1 MLPSIRIFVS
11 SPGDVYQERIAAE
24 RVIKRIRDRY
34 ASDAIIVP
42 VLWEHE
48 PITANH
54 SYQPQIDQYINPADC
69 DIVVFLLWARLGT
82 PIVESDGK
90 KYPSGTVKEFWTS
103 FEKYQQD
110 GSPDILIYKKTSTFK
125 TERDDAEYLK
135 QVANQKD
142 ALEKFMAQLLTEQ
155 GLPKHAYLTFEDV
168 RRFEETFEVHIEK
181 MIERKLYGETTLNP
195 TWQGNPYLGLKSFD
209 LHHAPVYFGRE
220 VAVLR
225 ALEQLSKRSADG
237 ISSLLI
243 VGGSGSG
250 KSSLARSGLTSRIIS
265 GNSDMPHVLIRPGM
279 ALPSSPISYLAQQ
292 IERAIPS
299 LIPFR
304 IGSLLEHNPGAVLNV
319 MNGVRST
326 ALRRDESNSP
336 QLLMI
341 IDQIEELFTLGFDQ
355 GDQRKFAQAIDILSR
370 SGLCWC
376 IATLRSDYFARLSSI
391 SEFGH
396 FLEKDGVFA
405 LQAPTKA
412 EIGQMIRRPARA
424 AGLYFEE
431 NRQTGQI
438 LDEVIRDETGDH
450 AEVLPL
456 LEFTLDE
463 LYLRRS
469 ENGQLTFDAY
479 REIGGI
485 EGSVAKRA
493 EEVFRQLTPEV
504 RQSLSKVFRQLVTVS
519 IEDGIPS
526 KQRCLDSSFD
536 SDPSAR
542 KLVDSLVEG
551 RLLSRDQQ
559 QGETYV
565 EIVHEALLKRWPPIV
580 DWLSQEGEL
589 LRMRSRLS
597 ESFHRWKNN
606 GKRKDLLLPAGK
618 ALEEGNLVVSQLY
631 SGSQKDKVEAA
642 DYVQLSN
649 SAAQIRTRIARGVM
663 IALGALVLIAS
674 SAGLIALNRG
684 NQLETAVG
692 DLKEKSTDLQAALDK
707 ESELLRKESEL
718 RNSYQDQVIANSVLR
733 SRDALEQGR
742 QDLAAGW
749 LGYADSILASTKA
762 PESERLAFRL
772 QQAQLLDSQPVPMI
786 HIQEESPVRAAYR
799 NSDGTRLLIHSSP
812 SNELRVRCW
821 DTTTGELIFGTP
833 PLSGKLPN
841 QSIAFSP
848 NGKQCAIGYSRTLE
862 SSVVEIWDIDA
873 KTRIGNPKEYP
884 GMIKKLQYSK
894 NGKRLAYIA
903 DGENTDC
910 GYVIAL
916 DMSVYP
922 ESGSEI
928 QQVRTGSPVWQISFD
943 DEMRFANIMTVL
955 PGKTGNMRI
964 LDLSENKSFTPS
976 GFRSESFDSSTI
988 SPDGQWLAAVI
999 DGGLT
1004 LIPTQKEQTDS
1015 DERKRNSFVIPGDN
1029 YRISFHNYWGPGEY
1043 CIIVCSKLQNQ
1054 LGHVACFTFDSEG
1067 NLISKNN
1074 QTLPSD
1080 AVSVDQGYD
1089 GNSFPIFLI
1098 GLKNGILRFVNFLPT
1113 NISDASNQLSLG
1125 FGDSTIA
1132 AWLGKDNQIL
1142 SVMKDGTVLVSMF
1155 KNLVGKTSI
1164 VENFVGW
1171 SKNAKTALLGD
1182 YLNAYSLDPEEFEP
1196 TKWNMKGLRQ
1206 NGIDF
1211 LLGRT
1216 RDHSHICRIDYSKDQ
1231 DPIVSVENQL
1241 TKLRS
1246 QFSIA
1251 SKEILPNYCVF
1262 MNNKADSMLLLS
1274 DRICFSS
1281 NIDTVSQVALLQGK
1295 EAGLRRELRKFFHPA
1310 SQPTKILPAKM
1321 ISSNQWD
1328 IDLSNIISLP
1338 GPVTFTFTKREQEAG
1353 VFFGMNLAASKG
1365 FLAVVDCKDSD
1376 PKIIPVECARYI
1388 DIVSDDNCTTFVG
1401 LRVDGLVDAFRITDE
1416 KPEMILESLG
1426 DSCSAVAISND
1437 AKTLAFGN
1445 ALGVLS
1451 RIDLSSPKLVINDT
1465 NLHRGR
1471 ISCINIANG
1480 IGILSGDDS
1489 GELVFQDSKNEV
1501 QWRERIGAA
1510 VSDLRIDPTGNL
1522 AAVGF
1527 VQGTSD
1533 FSDFQRRAVEKHDLI
1548 VVELANGMPLPVK
1561 PINSFSVE
1569 SNVGVP
1575 WFLRRH
1581 FSAIRGISWAE
1592 NGFGLSWNF
1601 DERSPENGAFWRDG
1615 FAADTMWG
1623 DTSRD
1628 FSNELSSKF
1637 GINWNP
1643 AKGVYR
1649 DWTLSNVKGDEGW
1662 RNLTKVCRCIREQR
1676 VIDADLKAAV
1686 DYAISKM
1693 ESGLLV
1699 ELDDYL
1705 FKEKLL
1711 PECVLVRKALAEANT
1726 KDIKMQIRL
1735 VQVSNRFDPEVS
1747 LQRLGVLLDSIKDSK
1762 NIQVR
1767 ADALAAKLQLVIAL
1781 NQLDKFDESLSIKQ
1795 EFYRSPFL
1803 AGYRQDDE
1811 VMPDIQARFG
1821 LTHLALGDFEAHR
1834 NMCTEMNARLAKKC
1848 LLDHPIRFLVQT
1860 AVCKPDAID
1869 NWSSVADIA
1878 ESFYSDQAAERD
1890 PRSFYIVGAA
1900 NLRAGRFDK
1909 AFESLASCREAMGNW
1924 KAEKGKAHPFEVSL
1938 LLGILAHKKGDL
1950 ALAKMELERSEKE
1963 FESAEAEAISKGSKY
1978 FLSWEQRLNF
1988 KLLRQEL
1995 QDSLATN

>member
-1 MLPSIRIFVS
+1 M
-11 SPGDVYQERIAAE
+11 
-24 RVIKRIRDRY
+24 
-34 ASDAIIVP
+34 
-42 VLWEHE
+42 
-48 PITANH
+48 
-54 SYQPQIDQYINPADC
+54 
-69 DIVVFLLWARLGT
+69 
-82 PIVESDGK
+82 
-90 KYPSGTVKEFWTS
+90 
-103 FEKYQQD
+103 
-110 GSPDILIYKKTSTFK
+110 
-125 TERDDAEYLK
+125 
-135 QVANQKD
+135 
-142 ALEKFMAQLLTEQ
+142 
-155 GLPKHAYLTFEDV
+155 
-168 RRFEETFEVHIEK
+168 
-181 MIERKLYGETTLNP
+181 
-195 TWQGNPYLGLKSFD
+195 
-209 LHHAPVYFGRE
+209 
-220 VAVLR
+220 
-225 ALEQLSKRSADG
+225 
-237 ISSLLI
+237 
-243 VGGSGSG
+243 
-250 KSSLARSGLTSRIIS
+250 
-265 GNSDMPHVLIRPGM
+265 
-279 ALPSSPISYLAQQ
+279 
-292 IERAIPS
+292 
-299 LIPFR
+299 
-304 IGSLLEHNPGAVLNV
+304 
-319 MNGVRST
+319 
-326 ALRRDESNSP
+326 
-336 QLLMI
+336 
-341 IDQIEELFTLGFDQ
+341 
-355 GDQRKFAQAIDILSR
+355 
-370 SGLCWC
+370 
-376 IATLRSDYFARLSSI
+376 
-391 SEFGH
+391 
-396 FLEKDGVFA
+396 
-405 LQAPTKA
+405 
-412 EIGQMIRRPARA
+412 
-424 AGLYFEE
+424 
-431 NRQTGQI
+431 
-438 LDEVIRDETGDH
+438 
-450 AEVLPL
+450 
-456 LEFTLDE
+456 
-463 LYLRRS
+463 
-469 ENGQLTFDAY
+469 
-479 REIGGI
+479 
-485 EGSVAKRA
+485 
-493 EEVFRQLTPEV
+493 
-504 RQSLSKVFRQLVTVS
+504 
-519 IEDGIPS
+519 
-526 KQRCLDSSFD
+526 
-536 SDPSAR
+536 
-542 KLVDSLVEG
+542 
-551 RLLSRDQQ
+551 
-559 QGETYV
+559 
-565 EIVHEALLKRWPPIV
+565 
-580 DWLSQEGEL
+580 
-589 LRMRSRLS
+589 
-597 ESFHRWKNN
+597 
-606 GKRKDLLLPAGK
+606 
-618 ALEEGNLVVSQLY
+618 VVSQLY

-841 QSIAFSP
+841 HSIAFSP

-873 KTRIGNPKEYP
+873 KTRIGNPREYP

-955 PGKTGNMRI
+955 PGKMGNMYI

-1054 LGHVACFTFDSEG
+1054 LGYVACFTFDSEG

-1281 NIDTVSQVALLQGK
+1281 NIDKVSQVALLQGK
-1295 EAGLRRELRKFFHPA
+1295 ETGLRRELRKFFHPA
-1310 SQPTKILPAKM
+1310 LQPTKILPAKM

-1328 IDLSNIISLP
+1328 IDLSKIISLP

-1834 NMCTEMNARLAKKC
+1834 NMCTEMNARLA
-1848 LLDHPIRFLVQT
+1848 
-1860 AVCKPDAID
+1860 
-1869 NWSSVADIA
+1869 
-1878 ESFYSDQAAERD
+1878 
-1890 PRSFYIVGAA
+1890 
-1900 NLRAGRFDK
+1900 
-1909 AFESLASCREAMGNW
+1909 
-1924 KAEKGKAHPFEVSL
+1924 
-1938 LLGILAHKKGDL
+1938 
-1950 ALAKMELERSEKE
+1950 
-1963 FESAEAEAISKGSKY
+1963 
-1978 FLSWEQRLNF
+1978 
-1988 KLLRQEL
+1988 
-1995 QDSLATN
+1995 

>member
-1 MLPSIRIFVS
+1 
-11 SPGDVYQERIAAE
+11 
-24 RVIKRIRDRY
+24 
-34 ASDAIIVP
+34 
-42 VLWEHE
+42 
-48 PITANH
+48 
-54 SYQPQIDQYINPADC
+54 
-69 DIVVFLLWARLGT
+69 
-82 PIVESDGK
+82 
-90 KYPSGTVKEFWTS
+90 
-103 FEKYQQD
+103 
-110 GSPDILIYKKTSTFK
+110 
-125 TERDDAEYLK
+125 
-135 QVANQKD
+135 
-142 ALEKFMAQLLTEQ
+142 
-155 GLPKHAYLTFEDV
+155 
-168 RRFEETFEVHIEK
+168 
-181 MIERKLYGETTLNP
+181 
-195 TWQGNPYLGLKSFD
+195 
-209 LHHAPVYFGRE
+209 
-220 VAVLR
+220 
-225 ALEQLSKRSADG
+225 
-237 ISSLLI
+237 
-243 VGGSGSG
+243 
-250 KSSLARSGLTSRIIS
+250 
-265 GNSDMPHVLIRPGM
+265 
-279 ALPSSPISYLAQQ
+279 
-292 IERAIPS
+292 
-299 LIPFR
+299 
-304 IGSLLEHNPGAVLNV
+304 
-319 MNGVRST
+319 
-326 ALRRDESNSP
+326 
-336 QLLMI
+336 
-341 IDQIEELFTLGFDQ
+341 
-355 GDQRKFAQAIDILSR
+355 
-370 SGLCWC
+370 
-376 IATLRSDYFARLSSI
+376 
-391 SEFGH
+391 
-396 FLEKDGVFA
+396 
-405 LQAPTKA
+405 
-412 EIGQMIRRPARA
+412 
-424 AGLYFEE
+424 
-431 NRQTGQI
+431 
-438 LDEVIRDETGDH
+438 
-450 AEVLPL
+450 
-456 LEFTLDE
+456 
-463 LYLRRS
+463 
-469 ENGQLTFDAY
+469 
-479 REIGGI
+479 
-485 EGSVAKRA
+485 
-493 EEVFRQLTPEV
+493 
-504 RQSLSKVFRQLVTVS
+504 
-519 IEDGIPS
+519 
-526 KQRCLDSSFD
+526 
-536 SDPSAR
+536 
-542 KLVDSLVEG
+542 
-551 RLLSRDQQ
+551 
-559 QGETYV
+559 
-565 EIVHEALLKRWPPIV
+565 
-580 DWLSQEGEL
+580 
-589 LRMRSRLS
+589 
-597 ESFHRWKNN
+597 
-606 GKRKDLLLPAGK
+606 
-618 ALEEGNLVVSQLY
+618 
-631 SGSQKDKVEAA
+631 
-642 DYVQLSN
+642 
-649 SAAQIRTRIARGVM
+649 
-663 IALGALVLIAS
+663 
-674 SAGLIALNRG
+674 
-684 NQLETAVG
+684 
-692 DLKEKSTDLQAALDK
+692 
-707 ESELLRKESEL
+707 
-718 RNSYQDQVIANSVLR
+718 
-733 SRDALEQGR
+733 
-742 QDLAAGW
+742 
-749 LGYADSILASTKA
+749 
-762 PESERLAFRL
+762 
-772 QQAQLLDSQPVPMI
+772 
-786 HIQEESPVRAAYR
+786 
-799 NSDGTRLLIHSSP
+799 
-812 SNELRVRCW
+812 
-821 DTTTGELIFGTP
+821 
-833 PLSGKLPN
+833 
-841 QSIAFSP
+841 
-848 NGKQCAIGYSRTLE
+848 
-862 SSVVEIWDIDA
+862 
-873 KTRIGNPKEYP
+873 
-884 GMIKKLQYSK
+884 
-894 NGKRLAYIA
+894 
-903 DGENTDC
+903 
-910 GYVIAL
+910 
-916 DMSVYP
+916 
-922 ESGSEI
+922 
-928 QQVRTGSPVWQISFD
+928 
-943 DEMRFANIMTVL
+943 
-955 PGKTGNMRI
+955 
-964 LDLSENKSFTPS
+964 
-976 GFRSESFDSSTI
+976 
-988 SPDGQWLAAVI
+988 
-999 DGGLT
+999 
-1004 LIPTQKEQTDS
+1004 
-1015 DERKRNSFVIPGDN
+1015 
-1029 YRISFHNYWGPGEY
+1029 
-1043 CIIVCSKLQNQ
+1043 
-1054 LGHVACFTFDSEG
+1054 
-1067 NLISKNN
+1067 
-1074 QTLPSD
+1074 
-1080 AVSVDQGYD
+1080 
-1089 GNSFPIFLI
+1089 
-1098 GLKNGILRFVNFLPT
+1098 
-1113 NISDASNQLSLG
+1113 
-1125 FGDSTIA
+1125 
-1132 AWLGKDNQIL
+1132 
-1142 SVMKDGTVLVSMF
+1142 
-1155 KNLVGKTSI
+1155 
-1164 VENFVGW
+1164 
-1171 SKNAKTALLGD
+1171 
-1182 YLNAYSLDPEEFEP
+1182 
-1196 TKWNMKGLRQ
+1196 
-1206 NGIDF
+1206 
-1211 LLGRT
+1211 
-1216 RDHSHICRIDYSKDQ
+1216 CRIDYSKDQ